1 MMLRRDTDRWSEL
14 ISLWQQAIDIY
25 TAKLTTF
32 PLSSMS
38 HPIPPAM
45 LFENLLN
52 GAEVLLK
59 KPVQLCI
66 QLSQIHCRVS
76 MRKILAAYYS
86 WKDHRVEKDAQKLMK
101 KGLMKQSSSEEYC
114 NQSHIRRRREHHE
127 RTALLTILATFL
139 STLSTDT
146 SFRLRT
152 GDDISL
158 GFQRISATL
167 PVVHLAN
174 FPVNPFSTTLPL
186 FLTIL
191 LKTFRPTETESVTV
205 SMTDENTVDVKLVST
220 LGSSVMEN
228 DNVSEEGH
236 RDEKFENFKT
246 PRKSF
251 SGTFKSITQ
260 NSPLNNYLSEA
271 SSKAGSLLSHFQSG
285 SSASKTDSS
294 QNHRPQR
301 RNSFED
307 RNPSANTPL
316 LHVILSGMNSGL
328 ALSNEWGKNSDTGTI
343 RPGQTIFSVQ
353 IDESFRPN
361 QLTLDNHVTAAYRV
375 RT

>member
-1 MMLRRDTDRWSEL
+1 
-14 ISLWQQAIDIY
+14 
-25 TAKLTTF
+25 
-32 PLSSMS
+32 MS
-38 HPIPPAM
+38 HPIPSAM
-45 LFENLLN
+45 SFQNLLD

-66 QLSQIHCRVS
+66 QLSQIHCQVS

-86 WKDHRVEKDAQKLMK
+86 WKDHRVEKAAQKLMK
-101 KGLMKQSSSEEYC
+101 KGLMKSSSAEEYC

-127 RTALLTILATFL
+127 RTALLTIFATFL
-139 STLSTDT
+139 STLSTET
-146 SFRLRT
+146 NFRLHT

-158 GFQRISATL
+158 GFERISATL

-186 FLTIL
+186 FLNFL
-191 LKTFRPTETESVTV
+191 LKKFQPTATESVIV
-205 SMTDENTVDVKLVST
+205 SMTDENTLDVKVIST
-220 LGSSVMEN
+220 LHSIPENDLQSEEEESSV
-228 DNVSEEGH
+228 
-236 RDEKFENFKT
+236 EKNRPFKT
-246 PRKSF
+246 PNKSVGEKLKSF
-251 SGTFKSITQ
+251 TQ

-271 SSKAGSLLSHFQSG
+271 SSKAGSLLSHFQSPG
-285 SSASKTDSS
+285 SNISKKESP
-294 QNHRPQR
+294 QNTRLKR
-301 RNSFED
+301 RGSFDEGSNAD
-307 RNPSANTPL
+307 HPPL

-328 ALSNEWGKNSDTGTI
+328 ALSNEWGRNADTGTI

-375 RT
+375 RSYLSSPPFASRSQLICR